1 MTNIRMNDRVK
12 DWTKNHVNLSAARP
26 RFGSTKLACFVFLFC
41 IATALSAPAQTL
53 TTLYDFCPKSGC
65 TDGWA
70 PVGLLQG
77 TNGDLYGTTW
87 FGGTSTACGTD
98 GCGTLF
104 TITTGGTLT
113 TLHSFDGRDG
123 AVPGGAVQATN
134 GNFYGTTNDGGTSTA
149 CGSDGCGTVFKITAA
164 GKLST
169 LHDFDFTDGSR
180 PNGVVQGTDGNFYG
194 TAWTGGANS
203 CVVSGTNKGC
213 GTFFKITAAGKL
225 TTLHSFDSAEG
236 AGPLG
241 PLVQATNGNFYGT
254 TRTPP
259 GGEGGG
265 YGYGTVFEITPSGT
279 LTTLHSFDGTD
290 GAYPYAGL
298 VQATDGNLY
307 GTTANGGA
315 NNLTGCDGGCGTI
328 FKITPAGAFTSLYSF
343 CSQKDC
349 ADGGGPFS
357 LVQATDGKF
366 YGATSGGGNISDCG
380 GLGCGTVFSFAVNTA
395 GTGGTLTT
403 LHSFDDTDGWVPI
416 YLVQATNGTLYG
428 TANGGGN
435 NNCPANSTTGATGCG
450 TLWSLSVGLGAFV
463 ETKPTSGKVA
473 AKVTILGT
481 NLTGATAVTFNGT
494 KATFTVVS
502 SSEITT
508 KVPKGATTGPVKVT
522 TPSGTLTSNVNF
534 VVP

>member
-1 MTNIRMNDRVK
+1 MNPSMTNIRMNDRVT
-12 DWTKNHVNLSAARP
+12 DCTRDRWNISAGP

-41 IATALSAPAQTL
+41 IAAAIAAPAQTF

-70 PVGLLQG
+70 PVGLVQG
-77 TNGDLYGTTW
+77 INGDFYGTTW

-104 TITTGGTLT
+104 TITAGGTLN
-113 TLHSFDGRDG
+113 TLHSFDGADG

-134 GNFYGTTNDGGTSTA
+134 GDFYGTTTAGGTSSA
-149 CGSDGCGTVFKITAA
+149 CGNDGCGTVFSITTA
-164 GKLST
+164 GTLTT
-169 LHDFDFTDGSR
+169 LHDFDFKDGSH
-180 PNGVVQGTDGNFYG
+180 PNAVLQATDGNFYG
-194 TAWTGGANS
+194 TAWTGGAS
-203 CVVSGTNKGC
+203 DACSTYGC
-213 GTFFKITAAGKL
+213 GTVFKITSKGKL
-225 TTLHSFDSAEG
+225 TTLHNFDASDG
-236 AGPLG
+236 SGPIG
-241 PLVQATNGNFYGT
+241 WLVQATNGNLYGT

-259 GGEGGG
+259 HGEGGG
-265 YGYGTVFEITPSGT
+265 YGYGTIFEITLKGK

-290 GAYPYAGL
+290 GAYPYTGL
-298 VQATDGNLY
+298 VQGADGNLY
-307 GTTANGGA
+307 GTTTNGGA
-315 NNLTGCDGGCGTI
+315 NNITGCDGGCGTI
-328 FKITPAGAFTSLYSF
+328 FKITPAGTFTSLYSF
-343 CSQKDC
+343 CSQKNC
-349 ADGGGPFS
+349 ADGGGPFY

-366 YGATSGGGNISDCG
+366 YGTTSGGGNISDCG

-395 GTGGTLTT
+395 GNGGTLTT
-403 LHSFDDTDGWVPI
+403 VHSFDDTDGWGPI
-416 YLVQATNGTLYG
+416 DLLQATNGTLYG
-428 TANGGGN
+428 TANSGGN
-435 NNCPANSTTGATGCG
+435 NNCPENPTTGATGCG
-450 TLWSLSVGLGAFV
+450 TVWSLSVGLGPFV

-481 NLTGATAVTFNGT
+481 NLTGATAVSFNGT
-494 KATFTVVS
+494 KATFKVVS